1 MRNFPDEGSTMK
13 AIPQPYTILSDGEKY
28 YCVPAEKQDAFK
40 VWADA
45 RCNRDEREVGDD
57 FNDYRTDPPGALTV
71 MLFTRP
77 LVN

>member
-1 MRNFPDEGSTMK
+1 MRNIQNRSTT
-13 AIPQPYTILSDGEKY
+13 ATAAQPYTILSDGKKY

-45 RCNRDEREVGDD
+45 RGTEHAHQAGDD
-57 FNDYRTDPPGALTV
+57 FNDYRTNSPGALTV